1 MRPRRGLYLRDARVF
16 DGDLEAAV
24 TTLINLDRPLVF
36 FDLETTGPE
45 IGTDRIVQFAAVKLL
60 SDSTRR
66 QWQTLVNPKMPIP
79 LGATKVHGLTDE
91 MVKDAPTFD
100 RIASRLYAALEG
112 ADLGGYNAR
121 RFDVPFL
128 IHEFKR
134 VGFTTDLS
142 TRRIVDPMRIFMLSE
157 PRDLGAAV
165 KRYCGRAHDQ
175 AHQAMADTEAALDV
189 FLAQLQEGVVP
200 GDIDAIHRI
209 CADGS
214 IDLERKLVWEDD
226 EAVIA
231 FGKNRGKRLRD
242 LAANDRSFLEWMLTP
257 KASFPPDTCAIV
269 RAALQGI
276 FPRRQP

>member
-1 MRPRRGLYLRDARVF
+1 M
-16 DGDLEAAV
+16 

-60 SDSTRR
+60 SDGTRR
-66 QWQTLVNPKMPIP
+66 LWQTLVNPEMPIP

-91 MVKDAPTFD
+91 MVKDAPTFG
-100 RIASRLYAALEG
+100 RLASRLYAALEG

-134 VGFTTDLS
+134 VGFATDLH
-142 TRRIVDPMRIFMLSE
+142 TRRIVDPMRIFMQAE

-165 KRYCGRAHDQ
+165 KRYCGRDHDQ

-189 FLAQLQEGVVP
+189 FLAQLQEGIVP
-200 GDIDAIHRI
+200 GDIDAIHRV
-209 CADGS
+209 CAEGA

-242 LAANDRSFLEWMLTP
+242 LAASDRTFLEWMLSP
-257 KASFPPDTCAIV
+257 KTSFPEDTKTII
-269 RAALQGI
+269 RAALNGT
-276 FPRRQP
+276 FPTRTP

>member
-1 MRPRRGLYLRDARVF
+1 MK
-16 DGDLEAAV
+16 
-24 TTLINLDRPLVF
+24 LDRPIVF

-45 IGTDRIVQFAAVKLL
+45 VGTDRIVQFAAVKLL
-60 SDSTRR
+60 ADGSRR
-66 QWQTLVNPKMPIP
+66 AWQTLVNPEMPIP
-79 LGATKVHGLTDE
+79 VGATKVHGITDDR
-91 MVKDAPTFD
+91 VKDAPTFG
-100 RIASRLYAALEG
+100 RLASRLLAALEG

-128 IHEFKR
+128 AHEFAR
-134 VGFTTDLS
+134 VGVKHDLHS
-142 TRRIVDPMRIFMLSE
+142 RRIVDPMRIYMQAE
-157 PRDLGAAV
+157 PRDLRAAV
-165 KRYCGRAHDQ
+165 KRYLGREHAGAHD
-175 AHQAMADTEAALDV
+175 AMADTQAALDV
-189 FLAQLQEGVVP
+189 MLAQISLGVVA
-200 GDIDAIHRI
+200 GDVAKIHRI